1 MWSGRFNQAPDA
13 EFEQWQRSFPFDRIL
28 LPYEVAASKA
38 HASALA
44 KAGVLTAEELAATL
58 FALDQIG
65 REGVPEVDDPSIE
78 DVHHYVEH
86 RLVEIAGEVGDRGP
100 QLAPNLR
107 EVGWKLHTG
116 RSRNEQIATDLRLY
130 VREQIDEITKLLA
143 EFCSAFVAQAE
154 AAWVEEP
161 RLGQKRAEPGAPR
174 VAGAPS
180 SSPAFGERAGHENAM
195 PAYTHLQRAE
205 PVLVAHW
212 LLAYVEMFLR
222 DADRLNDCRKRLNV
236 CPLGSGAIA
245 GTILPLDRE
254 AIAEELEF
262 DAPTANS
269 MDATSDRDFAIEFVQ
284 ALSFVALHLS
294 RWAEEFILFSTTEYG
309 FVKLPEQYST
319 GSSAMPQK
327 KNPDSLE
334 LIRGKCGKVYAEAV
348 ALFIGVKGLP
358 LAYNKDM
365 QETQQPVFTAAQQVS
380 SMVRV
385 AAGFMNAVEFRYDR
399 MNSAASQG
407 FMNAQAA
414 AAYLVRQGV
423 PFRKAHELI
432 GKAVRLCVEQS
443 CELEQLSKEDYAL
456 CGITA
461 DEPFYRALALK
472 EVLAIHN
479 VPGGTAPARVREAL
493 QTAKEKVSQILGV
506 AHACA

>member
-1 MWSGRFNQAPDA
+1 MKMWSGRFSQAPDA
-13 EFEQWQRSFPFDRIL
+13 EFEQWQRSFPFDRML

-44 KAGVLTAEELAATL
+44 KAGVLTGRELAATL
-58 FALDQIG
+58 FALDQIA
-65 REGVPEVDDPSIE
+65 REGVP
-78 DVHHYVEH
+78 
-86 RLVEIAGEVGDRGP
+86 AGRRSGDRRR
-100 QLAPNLR
+100 APLR
-107 EVGWKLHTG
+107 RDSGWSRLRARSATSCTPAAAATS
-116 RSRNEQIATDLRLY
+116 RSRPTCGCMCASRSM
-130 VREQIDEITKLLA
+130 RSRGLLA
-143 EFCSAFVAQAE
+143 EFASAQFVKQAE
-154 AAWVEEP
+154 AA
-161 RLGQKRAEPGAPR
+161 GD
-174 VAGAPS
+174 S
-180 SSPAFGERAGHENAM
+180 AM

-222 DADRLNDCRKRLNV
+222 DIDRLADCRKRLNV
-236 CPLGSGAIA
+236 CPLGSGAVA

-254 AIAEELEF
+254 AIAAELEF

-294 RWAEEFILFSTTEYG
+294 RWAEEFILFSTTEFG

-327 KNPDSLE
+327 KNPDALE
-334 LIRGKCGKVYAEAV
+334 LIRGKAGKVFAEAT

-365 QETQQPVFTAAQQVS
+365 QETQQPVFAAAQQVA

-385 AAGFMNAVEFRYDR
+385 ATGFMATVEFNYDR
-399 MNSAASQG
+399 MQQAASCG

-423 PFRKAHELI
+423 PFRRAHELI
-432 GKAVRLCVEQS
+432 GKAVRLVR
-443 CELEQLSKEDYAL
+443 
-456 CGITA
+456 
-461 DEPFYRALALK
+461 RARLR
-472 EVLAIHN
+472 
-479 VPGGTAPARVREAL
+479 T
-493 QTAKEKVSQILGV
+493 
-506 AHACA
+506 

>member
-1 MWSGRFNQAPDA
+1 MKMWSGRFNQGPDA
-13 EFEQWQRSFPFDRIL
+13 EFEQWQRSFPFDRLL

-44 KAGVLTAEELAATL
+44 KAGVLNADELATTL

-65 REGVPEVDDPSIE
+65 REGVPQSDDPAIE
-78 DVHHYVEH
+78 DIHHYVEH
-86 RLVEIAGEVGDRGP
+86 RLVELIGEAG
-100 QLAPNLR
+100 L
-107 EVGWKLHTG
+107 KLHTG

-130 VREQIDEITKLLA
+130 VREQIDDVTRLLA
-143 EFCSAFVAQAE
+143 EFVSAFVKQAE
-154 AAWVEEP
+154 AA
-161 RLGQKRAEPGAPR
+161 GD
-174 VAGAPS
+174 
-180 SSPAFGERAGHENAM
+180 NAM

-205 PVLVAHW
+205 PVLVAQW
-212 LLAYVEMFLR
+212 LLAYVEMFFR
-222 DADRLNDCRKRLNV
+222 DMDRLADCRKRLNV

-245 GTILPLDRE
+245 GTILPLDRSG
-254 AIAEELEF
+254 IADALEF

-327 KNPDSLE
+327 KNPDALE
-334 LIRGKCGKVYAEAV
+334 LIRGKAGKVFADAT

-365 QETQQPVFTAAQQVS
+365 QETQQPVFSAAQQVA
-380 SMVRV
+380 SMIRV
-385 AAGFMNAVEFRYDR
+385 ATGFMTTVEFNYGR
-399 MNSAASQG
+399 MQQAASCG

-414 AAYLVRQGV
+414 AAHLVRQGV
-423 PFRKAHELI
+423 PFRRAHELI
-432 GKAVRLCVEQS
+432 GKAVRLAVEQG

-456 CGITA
+456 CGIDA
-461 DEPFYRALALK
+461 DAHFYNSLTLA
-472 EVLAIHN
+472 EVLAIHD
-479 VPGGTAPARVREAL
+479 VPGGTAASRVHEAL
-493 QTAKEKVSQILGV
+493 QTAKEKLSQFFGV
-506 AHACA
+506 AHACS